1 MLRENVKYESEHV
14 AAGLFKAQKYVKS
27 PGLFEQKLVF
37 VVKERIRF
45 NRGPRSAVVDVNPID
60 FRILLNKFL
69 QELPGSFLSVNFSDV
84 DSLRRTVIVVN
95 FLHWLLFEFAH
106 FGGL

>member
-14 AAGLFKAQKYVKS
+14 AACLFKARKYVKS
-27 PGLFEQKLVF
+27 PGLFKQKLVF

-60 FRILLNKFL
+60 FRILLTKFI
-69 QELPGSFLSVNFSDV
+69 QKLPGSFLSVNFSDV

-95 FLHWLLFEFAH
+95 FLHSLLFEFAH